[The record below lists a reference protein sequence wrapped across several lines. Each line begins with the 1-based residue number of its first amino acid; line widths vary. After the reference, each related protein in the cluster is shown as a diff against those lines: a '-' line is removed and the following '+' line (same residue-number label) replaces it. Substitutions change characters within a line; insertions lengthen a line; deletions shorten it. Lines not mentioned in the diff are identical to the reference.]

1 MGWVVM
7 AASLKPEE
15 IESYRR
21 LLGSLELRLRGSVDQ
36 LTDEALRRNQAEG
49 STNLSNVP
57 LHMAD
62 VGTENYD
69 QEFTLGLIENEQET
83 LKLIDEA
90 KDRLKDGTYGR
101 CTECEQPVAK
111 ARLAALPYTRY
122 CIDCARKLENPA

>member
-1 MGWVVM
+1 M

-15 IESYRR
+15 IESFRR
-21 LLGSLELRLRGSVDQ
+21 LLGSLDDRLRGNVDRM
-36 LTDEALRRNQAEG
+36 TEEALRGEN

-83 LKLIDEA
+83 LKQIGEA
-90 KDRLKDGTYGR
+90 MGRIRDGSYGM
-101 CTECEQPVAK
+101 CVECEHPVAK
-111 ARLAALPYTRY
+111 ARLEALPYTPY
-122 CIDCARKLENPA
+122 CIECARKLEKSE

>member
-62 VGTENYD
+62 LGTENYD

-90 KDRLKDGTYGR
+90 LGRVADGSYGI
-101 CTECEQPVAK
+101 CAECEHPIAK
-111 ARLAALPYTRY
+111 ARLEAIPYTRY
-122 CIDCARKLENPA
+122 CIECARKLENPA